1 MFSID
6 PMIFEMK
13 KYMKQKKNNNKNMIN
28 AFSLKFK
35 IGGGG
40 LGLRSTLNFNF
51 KFNSINLPKLN
62 FTCSLKVGV
71 VGGGGRGSSK
81 VQ

>member
-13 KYMKQKKNNNKNMIN
+13 KYMKQKKTNKNMIN

-40 LGLRSTLNFNF
+40 GGSEVPQTSILSLILSIYLN
-51 KFNSINLPKLN
+51 
-62 FTCSLKVGV
+62 
-71 VGGGGRGSSK
+71 
-81 VQ
+81 

>member
-13 KYMKQKKNNNKNMIN
+13 KYMKQKKKPNKKMIN

-35 IGGGG
+35 IGGG
-40 LGLRSTLNFNF
+40 
-51 KFNSINLPKLN
+51 
-62 FTCSLKVGV
+62 VGV
-71 VGGGGRGSSK
+71 AK
-81 VQ
+81 YLKLQF

>member
-1 MFSID
+1 MSSID

-13 KYMKQKKNNNKNMIN
+13 KYMKQKKNNKNIIN

-40 LGLRSTLNFNF
+40 GGSEVPKT
-51 KFNSINLPKLN
+51 SIL
-62 FTCSLKVGV
+62 SLIL
-71 VGGGGRGSSK
+71 SIYLD
-81 VQ
+81 

>member
-13 KYMKQKKNNNKNMIN
+13 KYMKQKKKTNKNMIN

-40 LGLRSTLNFNF
+40 GGSEVPKTSILSLILSIYLN
-51 KFNSINLPKLN
+51 
-62 FTCSLKVGV
+62 
-71 VGGGGRGSSK
+71 
-81 VQ
+81 